1 MTIENNTLPE
11 KYSLLNGAAL
21 AYVGDAVYEVE
32 VRKYVI
38 ELGKTHPNRL
48 HRAAIKYVSAQ
59 GQAKVMHHWI
69 EQTDFLTPEEIQIYK
84 RGRNHKTNTKAKNA
98 SIGDYRQATGF
109 EALLG
114 WLKLSNQEERCQN
127 LIQEAIQYINQEGA

>member
-1 MTIENNTLPE
+1 MANENIPD

-32 VRKYVI
+32 IRKYVI
-38 ELGKTHPNRL
+38 ELGKTHPNKL
-48 HRAAIKYVSAQ
+48 HGAAIKYVSAK

-69 EQTDFLTPEEIQIYK
+69 QQDDFLTTKEIQIYK
-84 RGRNHKTNTKAKNA
+84 RGRNHKANTKAKNA

-114 WLKLSNQEERCQN
+114 WLKLSGQEERCN
-127 LIQEAIQYINQEGA
+127 HLIQQAIQYINEEGA